1 MRKATLAALFVL
13 AFLAVFGTALCAGQ
27 PVPAATPSGQAATLQ
42 TAQPAL
48 LLTAAADTG
57 CGSALAGIP
66 AQARGSAAGHAEPSG
81 PLCSVEEANKPLKSR
96 PFHGFCRCS
105 CTFTPDCNTSADCGG
120 SPCLAGITC
129 C

>member
-13 AFLAVFGTALCAGQ
+13 AFLAVLGTALCAGQ
-27 PVPAATPSGQAATLQ
+27 PVPAATPSGQAAALQ

-48 LLTAAADTG
+48 LGAAAADTG

-66 AQARGSAAGHAEPSG
+66 AQARGNAASHVEPSG
-81 PLCSVEEANKPLKSR
+81 PQCSLEQASTPLNSR
-96 PFHGFCRCS
+96 PFHGFCKCS
-105 CTFTPDCNTSADCGG
+105 CTFTPDCNTSADCCG

>member
-13 AFLAVFGTALCAGQ
+13 AFLAVLGTALCAGQ
-27 PVPAATPSGQAATLQ
+27 PVPAATPSGQAATLP

-48 LLTAAADTG
+48 LLAAAADPG

-66 AQARGSAAGHAEPSG
+66 AQARGGAAGHVEPSG
-81 PLCSVEEANKPLKSR
+81 PLCSLEQAGTPLKSR
-96 PFHGFCRCS
+96 PFRGFCHCS

>member
-1 MRKATLAALFVL
+1 MRTATLATLLVL
-13 AFLAVFGTALCAGQ
+13 AALALLGTALFAGQ
-27 PVPAATPSGQAATLQ
+27 PGPAATPPGQAATLQ
-42 TAQPAL
+42 PAQPAL
-48 LLTAAADTG
+48 LLAAAAEPG

-66 AQARGSAAGHAEPSG
+66 AQARGSAAGNVEPSG
-81 PLCSVEEANKPLKSR
+81 PLCSLEQAGTPLKSR
-96 PFHGFCRCS
+96 PFHGFCKCS